1 MIYKF
6 KVWVWTPMVTEIFIN
21 SDNDEDAAKVF
32 KSVDLNNFNWQREGM
47 LHNRTTYEV
56 IKDGSKIKD
65 GTKST
70 GSQKLGD

>member
-6 KVWVWTPMVTEIFIN
+6 KIWVWTPMVTEIFITA
-21 SDNDEDAAKVF
+21 DNDEEATKVF

-56 IKDGSKIKD
+56 IKDGSKI
-65 GTKST
+65 TNNTYTT
-70 GSQKLGD
+70 GSSKLGD

>member
-6 KVWVWTPMVTEIFIN
+6 KIWVWTPMVTEIFITAN
-21 SDNDEDAAKVF
+21 NDEEANKVF

-56 IKDGSKIKD
+56 IKDGSKIKND
-65 GTKST
+65 THPT
-70 GSQKLGD
+70 GSSKLRD

>member
-6 KVWVWTPMVTEIFIN
+6 KIWVWKPMVTEVFITA
-21 SDNDEDAAKVF
+21 DNDEEATRVF

-56 IKDGSKIKD
+56 IKDASKIKND
-65 GTKST
+65 THPT
-70 GSQKLGD
+70 GSNKPRD